1 MNHIFYIMGKSSSGK
16 DTFFRRIVS
25 ELGLTPIVLYTTRPI
40 RDNEKDGREYHFVD
54 RDTFDDMMKKGM
66 VIEER
71 TYDTVCGEWTY
82 FTAADSISLD
92 KGSCIGIGTL
102 ESYIKIKKHFCGDV
116 VIPLYIEVA
125 DDIRLIRAIERE
137 RTQSVPK
144 YTELCRRFIA
154 DSKDFSEEKLA
165 QAGITVRFDNS
176 EAKRFF
182 EVIFRNRSGVLG
194 GLL

>member
-1 MNHIFYIMGKSSSGK
+1 
-16 DTFFRRIVS
+16 
-25 ELGLTPIVLYTTRPI
+25 
-40 RDNEKDGREYHFVD
+40 
-54 RDTFDDMMKKGM
+54 MMKKGM

-71 TYDTVCGEWTY
+71 TYDTVYGEWTY

-102 ESYIKIKKHFCGDV
+102 ESYIKIKEHFCGDV

-125 DDIRLIRAIERE
+125 DDVRLIRAIERE

-154 DSKDFSEEKLA
+154 DSEDFSKEKLA

-176 EAKRFF
+176 GEEEKCFSEIKRYIS
-182 EVIFRNRSGVLG
+182 EKIFLK
-194 GLL
+194 

>member
-25 ELGLTPIVLYTTRPI
+25 ELGLTPIILYTTRPI
-40 RDNEKDGREYHFVD
+40 RDNEMDGREYHFVD

-71 TYDTVCGEWTY
+71 TYDTVYGEWTY

-92 KGSCIGIGTL
+92 DGSCIGIGTL
-102 ESYIKIKKHFCGDV
+102 ESYLKIKEHFCGDV

-125 DDIRLIRAIERE
+125 DDVRLIRAIERE

-154 DSKDFSEEKLA
+154 DSEDFSEEKLA
-165 QAGITVRFDNS
+165 QAGINVRFDNS
-176 EAKRFF
+176 GEEEKCFSEIKRYIS
-182 EVIFRNRSGVLG
+182 EKDILN
-194 GLL
+194 